1 MQRLR
6 NFQFLAVTGAILT
19 LAGSFAPARA
29 QDPDDLK
36 RGVAR
41 ISVLNGDVSVRRG
54 DSGEWVAAVINA
66 PLLTDD
72 RVATGPNS
80 RAEVQFDASNLLRLG
95 ANGEL
100 RLTQLEYGRSQMEL
114 ARGVMTYRML
124 RTSDGN
130 IEIDTPSLSV
140 RPSRQ
145 GSFRISVN
153 DTGETEVTARNG
165 DVEVFTPSGSQ
176 WVRSGQTLVARG
188 ANTDAEFQVVPAG
201 GMDEWDR
208 WSDNRDRTITQSVS
222 SRYVGQGVYGA
233 EDLDA
238 HGSWNN
244 VPEYGNVWRPTVA
257 ADWAPY
263 QSGRWVWEDWYGWTW
278 VSSDSWGWA
287 PYHYGRWFNNDR
299 LGWCWYP
306 GLLTGRHYWSPALV
320 GFFGFGHGSFGAGFG
335 FGNVGWVPLAPYET
349 FHPWW
354 GRGFEGNRG
363 FNRSMNIT
371 NVNITNVYRNAGYRN
386 GISAVAA
393 GDFQGGRFHNVMRTS
408 GAQVGSAGVIRGQMP
423 FAAGS
428 ANQRFSD
435 RQSAV
440 VPRSNQNARFFTH
453 QQPDPVQ
460 RGQSGQVNQGGASRV
475 PGMQG
480 GDRSAGQQ
488 IMPQNNRGQNSPQ
501 NRGQGTPQNNDS
513 NGWRRFGSP
522 SGQTSGGQGN
532 QPAANRNG
540 FGGGGQS
547 PRNDR
552 PSASPQVSGERPGS
566 SAAGQS
572 PRNDRSS
579 PSPQVSQ
586 PSAPRNENRGGWQR
600 FGNPGGG
607 NNAPDQRQSPAAPRQ
622 DFRSSPNN
630 DRPRYSDPGAGSSR
644 QEYLRIAPPVVRERP
659 TYDAPRQQNAP
670 SYNAPRQQ
678 NAPSYNQPRQSA
690 PSYNAPRQSAPSYSA
705 PRQSAPAQRND
716 GGGNRGTRG
725 R

>member
-1 MQRLR
+1 MRHIR
-6 NFQFLAVTGAILT
+6 NFRFLAWTGAVLT
-19 LAGSFAPARA
+19 LAGSFTPARA

-41 ISVLNGDVSVRRG
+41 ISVINGDVSVRLG
-54 DSGEWVAAVINA
+54 DSGDWVAAVVNA

-114 ARGVMTYRML
+114 ARGIMTYRML

-153 DTGETEVTARNG
+153 ETGETEVTARDG
-165 DVEVFTPSGSQ
+165 DVEVFTPRGSQ
-176 WVRSGQTLVARG
+176 WVRGGQTLLARG

-208 WSDNRDRTITQSVS
+208 WSDSRDHTITQSVS
-222 SRYVGQGVYGA
+222 PRYVGPGVYGA

-238 HGSWNN
+238 NGSWTN
-244 VPEYGNVWRPTVA
+244 VPEYGNVWRPTVG

-278 VSSDSWGWA
+278 VSYDPWGWA
-287 PYHYGRWFNNDR
+287 PYHYGRWFHDR
-299 LGWCWYP
+299 VGWGWYP
-306 GLLTGRHYWSPALV
+306 GMMTSRHYWSPALV
-320 GFFGFGHGSFGAGFG
+320 GFFGFGNGGFGAGFG
-335 FGNVGWVPLAPYET
+335 FGNVGWVPLAPFEV

-354 GRGFEGNRG
+354 GRGYYGNRG

-371 NVNITNVYRNAGYRN
+371 NLNISNVYRNANYRN

-393 GDFQGGRFHNVMRTS
+393 NDFQGGRFNNVMRTS

-423 FAAGS
+423 FTAGS
-428 ANQRFSD
+428 QNMRFSD
-435 RQSAV
+435 RQAGV
-440 VPRSNQNARFFTH
+440 VPRSSQNARFFTH
-453 QQPDPVQ
+453 QQPNPVQ
-460 RGQSGQVNQGGASRV
+460 RGQFNQSASPAQGV
-475 PGMQG
+475 PAAGRQ
-480 GDRSAGQQ
+480 AGQQ
-488 IMPQNNRGQNSPQ
+488 GMPQKNRGQNSPQ
-501 NRGQGTPQNNDS
+501 NGNGNDAG
-513 NGWRRFGSP
+513 GWRRFGSP
-522 SGQTSGGQGN
+522 AVQPAGGQGN
-532 QPAANRNG
+532 QPAVDRNG
-540 FGGGGQS
+540 SGGTGQAQ
-547 PRNDR
+547 RNGR
-552 PSASPQVSGERPGS
+552 P
-566 SAAGQS
+566 
-572 PRNDRSS
+572 S

-586 PSAPRNENRGGWQR
+586 PSAPRNDSRGGWQR
-600 FGNPGGG
+600 FGAPGGG
-607 NNAPDQRQSPAAPRQ
+607 NNAPSQGQSPAAPRQ
-622 DFRSSPNN
+622 DFRSSPSPSNQA
-630 DRPRYSDPGAGSSR
+630 PRSNAPAAGSGR
-644 QEYLRIAPPVVRERP
+644 QEALRIAPPVVRERP
-659 TYDAPRQQNAP
+659 SYHAPGY
-670 SYNAPRQQ
+670 S
-678 NAPSYNQPRQSA
+678 
-690 PSYNAPRQSAPSYSA
+690 APRQSAPSYSA
-705 PRQSAPAQRND
+705 PRQSAPSYSAPAPRNNGGGSAPRGNSGG